1 METINAK
8 DLRVVHDDEMTWL
21 VTEDNKIVVF
31 PTPQS
36 FLEALVENGLAKERF
51 EENLIF
57 YASELKGAINTLG
70 GMKNVVRFIHDE
82 AGDVNLNKLKEL
94 PDVTGVLFNFV
105 GYCITSGTYT
115 EEVTKYILD
124 EIFYS
129 TQIEQNMI
137 GSNCRGYVFVDKEA
151 KDTIWF
157 MDNEYS
163 IGYEIVL
170 YKLSLSEQ
178 EELKKQMENSDTRL
192 CENELYV
199 KGVGLLLEE
208 IIEKFE

>member
-1 METINAK
+1 MQTINVK
-8 DLRVVHDDEMTWL
+8 DLRVINDDVMTWL
-21 VTEDNKIVVF
+21 ATEDNKTVVF

-36 FLEALVENGLAKERF
+36 FLYALVENGQAKER
-51 EENLIF
+51 LTDSLKY
-57 YASELKGAINTLG
+57 YASELKNAINVLG
-70 GMKNVVRFIHDE
+70 GMENVVKYLHNEDI
-82 AGDVNLNKLKEL
+82 
-94 PDVTGVLFNFV
+94 DVTFELFEKTPDIQGVLFNFV
-105 GYCITSGTYT
+105 EYCIASRTHI
-115 EEVTKYILD
+115 EEITKYVLD
-124 EIFYS
+124 EIFYC
-129 TQIEQNMI
+129 TQMEQNRI
-137 GSNCRGYVFVDKEA
+137 SSTDKEYIFIDVEA

-170 YKLSLSEQ
+170 YKLSPSEQ